1 MVPWGAPLAHVALH
15 TWPAPPSE
23 GLVSP
28 HRSCWCSSPMWSPQ
42 QTALSY
48 PQTAGPQIETKQG
61 C

>member
-1 MVPWGAPLAHVALH
+1 MVPWGAPQAHAALH

-23 GLVSP
+23 HLASP
-28 HRSCWCSSPMWSPQ
+28 HHSCWCNSLMWNPQ

-48 PQTAGPQIETKQG
+48 PRTAGAQKQTKQG